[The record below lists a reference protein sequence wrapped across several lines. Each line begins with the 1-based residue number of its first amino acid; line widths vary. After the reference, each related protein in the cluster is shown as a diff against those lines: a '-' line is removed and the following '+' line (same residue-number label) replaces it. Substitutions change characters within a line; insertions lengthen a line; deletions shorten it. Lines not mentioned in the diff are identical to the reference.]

1 MPAFSPRN
9 YSPPL
14 PERGRLPSV
23 AAGNRFRQAQPTGGV
38 NGYILSI
45 FSLLLLAWLAVGC
58 RAAPTTLSA
67 LSPLTPTA
75 MAASPTAAAAIA
87 HAPATVAAAAPSLPI
102 QPPTLTPIPTATAT
116 ATPRP
121 TATLIP
127 TATATPIGPCS
138 QRNAGDD
145 LFALVTHEYGLSRT
159 SAPSDLTP
167 LADFLGSD
175 VTLGYPTQVRQI
187 IVAPLVAMIQ
197 DMQAAGLKPVII
209 SGYRSYAQQAI
220 AYDKW
225 LQKTEYAGILSAPP
239 GHSEHQLGTTLDF
252 GSPELPGIVGD
263 PDIEFHTYFY
273 LTSEG
278 QWLANYAHQYGFTLS
293 YPRDTLEITGFY
305 FEPWHFRYVGVELA
319 SSLKNLGISF
329 TEYALQNL
337 PQPCIP

>member
-1 MPAFSPRN
+1 MPAFSP
-9 YSPPL
+9 
-14 PERGRLPSV
+14 
-23 AAGNRFRQAQPTGGV
+23 PTRPF
-38 NGYILSI
+38 IW
-45 FSLLLLAWLAVGC
+45 LLLLLWLAAGC

-67 LSPLTPTA
+67 PPPTGVAFVSITPTA
-75 MAASPTAAAAIA
+75 TLPQTPTA
-87 HAPATVAAAAPSLPI
+87 PPQATPTPI
-102 QPPTLTPIPTATAT
+102 PPPTLTPIPTATAT

-121 TATLIP
+121 TSTPIP
-127 TATATPIGPCS
+127 TATATPIGPCAE
-138 QRNAGDD
+138 RLAGDD
-145 LFALVTHEYGLSRT
+145 LFALVTHEYGLSRH

-175 VTLGYPTQVRQI
+175 VTLGYPTEVRQI

-197 DMQAAGLKPVII
+197 DMQAAGLKPQII
-209 SGYRSYAQQAI
+209 SGYRSYAQQGT
-220 AYDKW
+220 AYQKW
-225 LQKTEYAGILSAPP
+225 LEKEPERVGILSAPP

-252 GSPELPGIVGD
+252 GSPELPTIVGD

-293 YPRDTLEITGFY
+293 YPRDTLELTGFY

-337 PQPCIP
+337 PLPCIP

>member
-1 MPAFSPRN
+1 MPAFF
-9 YSPPL
+9 PPTR
-14 PERGRLPSV
+14 P
-23 AAGNRFRQAQPTGGV
+23 F
-38 NGYILSI
+38 IW
-45 FSLLLLAWLAVGC
+45 LLLLLWLAAGC

-67 LSPLTPTA
+67 PPPPTSIAFVSITPTA
-75 MAASPTAAAAIA
+75 TLPQTPTA
-87 HAPATVAAAAPSLPI
+87 PPQATPTPI
-102 QPPTLTPIPTATAT
+102 PPPTLTPIPTATAT

-121 TATLIP
+121 TSTPIP
-127 TATATPIGPCS
+127 TATATPIGPCAE
-138 QRNAGDD
+138 RLAGDD
-145 LFALVTHEYGLSRT
+145 LFALVTHEYGLSRH

-175 VTLGYPTQVRQI
+175 VTLGYPTEVRQI

-197 DMQAAGLKPVII
+197 DMQAAGLKPQII
-209 SGYRSYAQQAI
+209 SGYRSYAQQGT
-220 AYDKW
+220 AYQKW
-225 LQKTEYAGILSAPP
+225 LEKEPERVGILSALP

-252 GSPELPGIVGD
+252 GSPELPTIVGD

-293 YPRDTLEITGFY
+293 YPRDTLELTGFY

-337 PQPCIP
+337 PLPCIP